1 MCVKQDNPR
10 NRLFRCLDLALSF
23 TDKSIKFS
31 VFLDVRVIDALVSA
45 HLFRLLLFR
54 WRRFDAEREEME
66 DDDQENRE
74 KVVHQVGK

>member
-10 NRLFRCLDLALSF
+10 NRLFRCLYLAISF

-31 VFLDVRVIDALVSA
+31 VFLDVRVIDASVSA
-45 HLFRLLLFR
+45 HLFRLLFH
-54 WRRFDAEREEME
+54 WRRFDAEREEMKE
-66 DDDQENRE
+66 DDQENRE